1 MGTCAASTDGSQNI
15 SARIIDETTP
25 AKKMENITINTNS
38 GLSSILIGECLQN
51 MQRYVPVARPII
63 ITDVN
68 VVKLYHLDSM
78 AAEVIIIGTGEE
90 IKTLETLQDIY
101 MQLISCGADRSAFI
115 VGIGGG
121 IVCDIAGFVASTYLR
136 GVRFGFVATTL
147 LAQVDAA
154 IGGKNGVN
162 FKGYKNIVG
171 LFHQPEFIICDPEVL
186 KTLPQKEIACGL
198 AEIVK
203 HAAIADLNLFA
214 YLEQH
219 AEDILALESQA
230 TKKVVSASVRIKSS
244 IIRRDETE
252 KGERR
257 ILNFGHTFG
266 HAIELATGV
275 PHGEAVSMGMGYAS
289 NLSFKRGLLTDEE
302 DKRLR
307 VLLNDLSLPT
317 RFDSKTEGVAEAI
330 GKDKK
335 RAGDRIHFVLLN
347 GIGNAV
353 VEQIA
358 IEELKET
365 LYA

>member
-1 MGTCAASTDGSQNI
+1 MGSLRPKQ
-15 SARIIDETTP
+15 
-25 AKKMENITINTNS
+25 MENITIHTNS

-51 MQRYVPVARPII
+51 LQRYVPVARPII
-63 ITDVN
+63 ITDAN
-68 VVKLYHLDSM
+68 VGKMYHLDSM
-78 AAEVIIIGTGEE
+78 AAEVITIGTGEE
-90 IKTLETLQDIY
+90 IKTLETVQDIY
-101 MQLISCGADRSAFI
+101 TQLISSGADRSAFI

-121 IVCDIAGFVASTYLR
+121 IVCDITGFVASTYLR

-147 LAQVDAA
+147 LAQVDAG

-162 FKGYKNIVG
+162 FGRYKNMVG
-171 LFHQPEFIICDPEVL
+171 LFHQPEFVICDPEVL
-186 KTLPQKEIACGL
+186 KTLPQKEVACGL

-203 HAAIADLNLFA
+203 HAAIADMDLFV

-219 AEDILALESQA
+219 AKDILALNSQA
-230 TKKVVSASVRIKSS
+230 IKKVVSASVRIKSS
-244 IIRRDETE
+244 IISRDETE

-257 ILNFGHTFG
+257 VLNFGHTFG
-266 HAIELATGV
+266 HAIEIAAGL
-275 PHGEAVSMGMGYAS
+275 PHGEAVSIGMMIAS
-289 NLSFKRGLLTDEE
+289 NLSCKRGLLTAEE

-307 VLLNDLSLPT
+307 MLLNDLSLPT
-317 RFDSKTEGVAEAI
+317 RFDSSTEGVTEAI

-335 RAGDRIHFVLLN
+335 RAGGRIHFVLLN
-347 GIGNAV
+347 GIGNAL

>member
-1 MGTCAASTDGSQNI
+1 L
-15 SARIIDETTP
+15 E
-25 AKKMENITINTNS
+25 KVTINTNS
-38 GLSSILIGECLQN
+38 GRSEILIGECLQN
-51 MQRYVPVARPII
+51 LQRYVPAARPII

-68 VVKLYHLDSM
+68 VAKLYHLDSM

-90 IKTLETLQDIY
+90 IKTLATVQDIY
-101 MQLISCGADRSAFI
+101 TQLISCGADRSAFI

-136 GVRFGFVATTL
+136 GVRFGFIATTL

-162 FKGYKNIVG
+162 FKGYKNMVG
-171 LFHQPEFIICDPEVL
+171 LFQQPEFVICDPEVL

-203 HAAIADLNLFA
+203 HAAIADRDLFA
-214 YLEQH
+214 YLERN
-219 AEDILALESQA
+219 AEDILALQSQPI
-230 TKKVVSASVRIKSS
+230 KKVVLASVRIKSS

-266 HAIELATGV
+266 HAIEFATGI
-275 PHGEAVSMGMGYAS
+275 PHGEAVSMGMVYAS
-289 NLSFKRGLLTDEE
+289 NLSFKRGLLRDAEA
-302 DKRLR
+302 KRLQ
-307 VLLNDLSLPT
+307 VLLNDLRLPT
-317 RFDSKTEGVAEAI
+317 RFNSKTEGIAEAI

-335 RAGDRIHFVLLN
+335 RADDRIHFVLLN

-353 VEQIA
+353 VEQIP
-358 IEELKET
+358 IKELKET
-365 LYA
+365 LYV

>member
-1 MGTCAASTDGSQNI
+1 M
-15 SARIIDETTP
+15 ETV
-25 AKKMENITINTNS
+25 TINTNS
-38 GLSSILIGECLQN
+38 GQSNILIGESLQN
-51 MQRYVPVARPII
+51 LQRYVPAARPII

-68 VVKLYHLDSM
+68 VGKLYHLDSM

-90 IKTLETLQDIY
+90 IKTLATVEDIY
-101 MQLISCGADRSAFI
+101 SQLISWGADRSAFI

-162 FKGYKNIVG
+162 FEGYKNMVG
-171 LFHQPEFIICDPEVL
+171 LFQQPEFVICDPEVL

-203 HAAIADLNLFA
+203 HAAIADPDLFA

-219 AEDILALESQA
+219 AEDILELESRA
-230 TKKVVSASVRIKSS
+230 VKKVVSASVRIKAS

-266 HAIELATGV
+266 HAIEFATGV
-275 PHGEAVSMGMGYAS
+275 PHGEAVSLGMVHAS
-289 NLSFKRGLLTDEE
+289 NLSFKRGLLTDAENQ
-302 DKRLR
+302 RLR
-307 VLLNDLSLPT
+307 VLLNDLHLPT
-317 RFDSKTEGVAEAI
+317 RFNSKTEGVAEAI

-335 RAGDRIHFVLLN
+335 RADVRIHFVLLN

-358 IEELKET
+358 VEELKET

>member
-1 MGTCAASTDGSQNI
+1 M
-15 SARIIDETTP
+15 ETV
-25 AKKMENITINTNS
+25 TINTNS
-38 GLSSILIGECLQN
+38 GQSNILIGESLQN
-51 MQRYVPVARPII
+51 LQRYVPAARPII

-68 VVKLYHLDSM
+68 VGKLYHLDSM
-78 AAEVIIIGTGEE
+78 AAEVIVIGTGEE
-90 IKTLETLQDIY
+90 IKTLATVEDIY
-101 MQLISCGADRSAFI
+101 SQLISWGADRSAFI

-162 FKGYKNIVG
+162 FERYKNMVG
-171 LFHQPEFIICDPEVL
+171 LFQQPEFVICDPEVL

-203 HAAIADLNLFA
+203 HAAIADPDLFA
-214 YLEQH
+214 YLERH
-219 AEDILALESQA
+219 AEDILELESRA
-230 TKKVVSASVRIKSS
+230 VKKVVSASVRIKAS

-266 HAIELATGV
+266 HAIEFATGV
-275 PHGEAVSMGMGYAS
+275 PHGEAVSLGMVYAS
-289 NLSFKRGLLTDEE
+289 NLSFKRGLLTDAENQ
-302 DKRLR
+302 RLR
-307 VLLNDLSLPT
+307 VLLNDLHLPT
-317 RFDSKTEGVAEAI
+317 RFNSKTEGVAEAI

-335 RAGDRIHFVLLN
+335 RADVRIHFVLLN

-358 IEELKET
+358 VEELKET

>member
-1 MGTCAASTDGSQNI
+1 
-15 SARIIDETTP
+15 
-25 AKKMENITINTNS
+25 MENITINTNS
-38 GLSSILIGECLQN
+38 GPSRILIGECLQN
-51 MQRYVPVARPII
+51 LQRYVPAARLII

-68 VVKLYHLDSM
+68 VSKLYHLDSM
-78 AAEVIIIGTGEE
+78 AAEVMIIGTGEE
-90 IKTLETLQDIY
+90 IKTLETVQDIY
-101 MQLISCGADRSAFI
+101 AQLISSGADRSAFI

-121 IVCDIAGFVASTYLR
+121 IVCDIAGFVASTFLR

-147 LAQVDAA
+147 LAQVDAG

-162 FKGYKNIVG
+162 FEGYKNMVG
-171 LFHQPEFIICDPEVL
+171 LFHQPEFVICDPEVL

-203 HAAIADLNLFA
+203 HAAIADLDLFA
-214 YLEQH
+214 YLERH
-219 AEDILALESQA
+219 AESILALDSQA
-230 TKKVVSASVRIKSS
+230 IKKVVSASVRIKSS
-244 IIRRDETE
+244 IIGRDETE

-266 HAIELATGV
+266 HVIEIATGV
-275 PHGEAVSMGMGYAS
+275 PHGEAVSMGMVIAS
-289 NLSFKRGLLTDEE
+289 NLSFKRGLLTAEE
-302 DKRLR
+302 DQRLQ

-335 RAGDRIHFVLLN
+335 RAGDHIHFVLLN

>member
-1 MGTCAASTDGSQNI
+1 M
-15 SARIIDETTP
+15 ETV
-25 AKKMENITINTNS
+25 AINTNS
-38 GLSSILIGECLQN
+38 GLSRILIGESLQN
-51 MQRYVPVARPII
+51 LQRYVPATRTLI

-68 VVKLYHLDSM
+68 VGKLYHLDSM
-78 AAEVIIIGTGEE
+78 AAGVIIIGTGEE
-90 IKTLETLQDIY
+90 IKTLATVQEIY
-101 MQLISCGADRSAFI
+101 AQLVSCGADRLAFI

-162 FKGYKNIVG
+162 FKGYKNMIG
-171 LFHQPEFIICDPEVL
+171 LFHQPEFVICDPEVL

-203 HAAIADLNLFA
+203 HAAIADLDLFA
-214 YLEQH
+214 YLERH

-230 TKKVVSASVRIKSS
+230 VKKAVSASVGIKSS
-244 IIRRDETE
+244 IISRDETE

-266 HAIELATGV
+266 HAIEITTGI
-275 PHGEAVSMGMGYAS
+275 PHGEAVSMGMAISS
-289 NLSFKRGLLTDEE
+289 NLSFKRGLLTPEE
-302 DKRLR
+302 DKRLQ
-307 VLLNDLSLPT
+307 VLLNNLSLPT
-317 RFDSKTEGVAEAI
+317 RFDAGAPSVFEAI

-335 RAGDRIHFVLLN
+335 RADGRIHFVLLN

-353 VEQIA
+353 VEQIT
-358 IEELKET
+358 IEELKEA
-365 LYA
+365 LDA

>member
-1 MGTCAASTDGSQNI
+1 M
-15 SARIIDETTP
+15 ETVV
-25 AKKMENITINTNS
+25 INTNS
-38 GLSSILIGECLQN
+38 GQSNILIGESLQN
-51 MQRYVPVARPII
+51 LQRYVPAARPII

-68 VVKLYHLDSM
+68 VGKLYHLDSM

-90 IKTLETLQDIY
+90 IKTLETVEDIY
-101 MQLISCGADRSAFI
+101 SQLISWGADRSAFI

-162 FKGYKNIVG
+162 FERYKNMVG
-171 LFHQPEFIICDPEVL
+171 LFQQPEFVICDPEVL

-203 HAAIADLNLFA
+203 HAAIADPDLFA
-214 YLEQH
+214 YLERH
-219 AEDILALESQA
+219 AEDILELESRA
-230 TKKVVSASVRIKSS
+230 VKKVVSASVRIKAS

-266 HAIELATGV
+266 HAIEFATGV
-275 PHGEAVSMGMGYAS
+275 PHGEAVSLGMVYAS
-289 NLSFKRGLLTDEE
+289 NLSFKRGLLTDAENQ
-302 DKRLR
+302 RLR
-307 VLLNDLSLPT
+307 GLLNDLHLPT
-317 RFDSKTEGVAEAI
+317 RFNSKTEGVAEAI

-335 RAGDRIHFVLLN
+335 RADVRIHFVLLN

-358 IEELKET
+358 VEELKET

>member
-1 MGTCAASTDGSQNI
+1 M
-15 SARIIDETTP
+15 ETV
-25 AKKMENITINTNS
+25 TINTNS
-38 GLSSILIGECLQN
+38 GRSNILIGESLQN
-51 MQRYVPVARPII
+51 LQRYVPAARPII

-68 VVKLYHLDSM
+68 VGKLYHLDSM
-78 AAEVIIIGTGEE
+78 AAKVIIIGTGEE
-90 IKTLETLQDIY
+90 IKTLETVEDIY
-101 MQLISCGADRSAFI
+101 SQLISWGADRSAFI

-162 FKGYKNIVG
+162 FERYKNMVG
-171 LFHQPEFIICDPEVL
+171 LFQQPEFVICDPEVL

-203 HAAIADLNLFA
+203 HAAIADPDLFA
-214 YLEQH
+214 YLERH
-219 AEDILALESQA
+219 AEDILELESRA
-230 TKKVVSASVRIKSS
+230 VKKVVSASVRIKAS
-244 IIRRDETE
+244 IVRRDETE

-266 HAIELATGV
+266 HAIEFATGV
-275 PHGEAVSMGMGYAS
+275 PHGEAVSLGMVYAS
-289 NLSFKRGLLTDEE
+289 NLSFKRGLLTDAENQ
-302 DKRLR
+302 RLQ
-307 VLLNDLSLPT
+307 VLLNDLHLPT
-317 RFDSKTEGVAEAI
+317 RFNSKTEGVAEAI

-335 RAGDRIHFVLLN
+335 RADVRIHFVLLN

-358 IEELKET
+358 VEELKET

>member
-1 MGTCAASTDGSQNI
+1 M
-15 SARIIDETTP
+15 ETV
-25 AKKMENITINTNS
+25 TINTNS
-38 GLSSILIGECLQN
+38 GRSNILIGESLQN
-51 MQRYVPVARPII
+51 LQRYVPAARPII

-68 VVKLYHLDSM
+68 VGKLYHLDSM

-90 IKTLETLQDIY
+90 IKTLATVEDIY
-101 MQLISCGADRSAFI
+101 SQLISWGADRSAFI

-121 IVCDIAGFVASTYLR
+121 IVCDIAGFAASTYLR

-162 FKGYKNIVG
+162 FEGYKNMVG
-171 LFHQPEFIICDPEVL
+171 LFQQPEFVICDPEVL

-203 HAAIADLNLFA
+203 HAAIADPDLFA

-219 AEDILALESQA
+219 AEDILELESRA
-230 TKKVVSASVRIKSS
+230 VKKVVSASVRIKAS

-266 HAIELATGV
+266 HAIEFATGV
-275 PHGEAVSMGMGYAS
+275 PHGEAVSLGMVHAS
-289 NLSFKRGLLTDEE
+289 NLSFKRGLLTDAENQ
-302 DKRLR
+302 RLR
-307 VLLNDLSLPT
+307 ALLNDLHLPT
-317 RFDSKTEGVAEAI
+317 RFNPKTEGVAEAI

-335 RAGDRIHFVLLN
+335 RADVRIHFVLLN

-358 IEELKET
+358 VEELKET

>member
-1 MGTCAASTDGSQNI
+1 M
-15 SARIIDETTP
+15 ETV
-25 AKKMENITINTNS
+25 TINTNS
-38 GLSSILIGECLQN
+38 GQSNILIGESLQN
-51 MQRYVPVARPII
+51 LQRYVPAVRPII

-68 VVKLYHLDSM
+68 IGKLYHLDSM
-78 AAEVIIIGTGEE
+78 AAEVIVIGTGEE
-90 IKTLETLQDIY
+90 IKTLATVEDIY
-101 MQLISCGADRSAFI
+101 SQLISWGADRSAFI

-162 FKGYKNIVG
+162 FERYKNMVG
-171 LFHQPEFIICDPEVL
+171 LFQQPEFVICDPEVL

-203 HAAIADLNLFA
+203 HAAIADPDLFA
-214 YLEQH
+214 YLERH
-219 AEDILALESQA
+219 AEDILELESRA
-230 TKKVVSASVRIKSS
+230 VKKVVSASVRIKAS

-266 HAIELATGV
+266 HAIEFATGV
-275 PHGEAVSMGMGYAS
+275 PHGEAVSLGMVYAS
-289 NLSFKRGLLTDEE
+289 NLSFKRGLLTDAENQ
-302 DKRLR
+302 RLR
-307 VLLNDLSLPT
+307 VLLNDLHLPT
-317 RFDSKTEGVAEAI
+317 RFNSKTEGVAEAI

-335 RAGDRIHFVLLN
+335 RADVRIHFVLLN

-358 IEELKET
+358 VEELKET